1 METVA
6 KRNIPEITSTVDPM
20 DLLGLLPTAKEEV
33 PELVMTAN
41 RPSTPSPDYE
51 SVFDPTF
58 SGELPLPPVEEVP
71 ELVMTD
77 DRPTTPTTPTTPT
90 APVTTP
96 KVTTPVKPPIKTP
109 AAPAASSGMDL
120 VSLLA
125 LLSIGQQPAQQAPMQ
140 DPYAHIKLMEDLFGS
155 DIDLTP
161 AGERTA
167 QRK

>member
-1 METVA
+1 
-6 KRNIPEITSTVDPM
+6 M
-20 DLLGLLPTAKEEV
+20 DLLGLLPTAEEV
-33 PELVMTAN
+33 PELVMVGD
-41 RPSTPSPDYE
+41 RPSTPSPEFE

-58 SGELPLPPVEEVP
+58 SGSLPLPQ
-71 ELVMTD
+71 L
-77 DRPTTPTTPTTPT
+77 PTTPT

-96 KVTTPVKPPIKTP
+96 KVATPIKTPIKTP